1 MNPLGKILLVE
12 DNVGEVELI
21 VAALTKNNLATEVVV
36 ARDGSEALDYLHR
49 RGGFRS
55 RAPDNPVAVFLDLK
69 IPKVDGLEVLRQI
82 KSDDEF
88 NTIPVVILASSREE
102 ANLARSYQ
110 LGANSYVVK
119 PVDSQQFADAI
130 RQLGKFWAV
139 VNEPP
144 QRRAKQ

>member
-1 MNPLGKILLVE
+1 VNPLGKILLVE

>member
-1 MNPLGKILLVE
+1 VNPLGKILLVE
-12 DNVGEVELI
+12 DNVGEVELM

-82 KSDDEF
+82 KSDDKF

-144 QRRAKQ
+144 QQRAKR

>member
-1 MNPLGKILLVE
+1 
-12 DNVGEVELI
+12 
-21 VAALTKNNLATEVVV
+21 
-36 ARDGSEALDYLHR
+36 
-49 RGGFRS
+49 
-55 RAPDNPVAVFLDLK
+55 
-69 IPKVDGLEVLRQI
+69 
-82 KSDDEF
+82 
-88 NTIPVVILASSREE
+88 VILASSREE

-144 QRRAKQ
+144 QQRAKQ